1 MNKLE
6 YYSRQKDS
14 WGEEELS
21 QLKEEYET
29 KEMTVSEIADIHRR
43 TPGSISYKLKNL
55 GIIVHNILSRGY
67 SEYKSSELYK
77 EIVQKGI
84 VADAERAEKKLN
96 KEVKPVVVKKPN
108 TEILQLQKDVKE
120 IKENVSKILELMN
133 ALYEFESNQA

>member
-55 GIIVHNILSRGY
+55 GIIIHNTLSRGY

-96 KEVKPVVVKKPN
+96 KEVKPVVIKKPN

>member
-84 VADAERAEKKLN
+84 VEKKLN